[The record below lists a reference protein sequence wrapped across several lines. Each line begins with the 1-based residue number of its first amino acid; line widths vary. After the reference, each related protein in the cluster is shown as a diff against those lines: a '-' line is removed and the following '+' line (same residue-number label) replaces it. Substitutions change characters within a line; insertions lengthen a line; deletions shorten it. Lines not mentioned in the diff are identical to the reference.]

1 MEVITNLIAQGFSL
15 FNVDKVSKLPVK
27 RDGNGMGSWQ
37 ELPVAVLQK
46 HHNMKS
52 TLWGMRMGK
61 QENGRYIM
69 SLDFDTCGKDR
80 TGCDYTKQKLA
91 EYASIV
97 DKEDGWYHSSTV
109 GNENVLVDYTNTP
122 EIIRLME
129 DAGSKWAINAMEV
142 LIGNKHQ
149 QVIPPAATVCKINGR
164 VMQPRTFKND
174 KIFYELTKESPIY
187 PFILQL
193 YTDYKN
199 TKKEKEPK
207 TTVPKKQENKNE
219 EAAMEN
225 TIEPENK
232 WVDLLMNVIGNDLDA
247 IDYDSWLSILTALKC
262 NKYDKSVFMK
272 WTKIAEKD
280 KGKLVK
286 ASDAWDKMDKNKNYS
301 LGVLCNVAEKL
312 NMVGY
317 LAWRIKYNEFIQL
330 ETLNKGENTIAK
342 EIAGRLRSDLIFSN
356 GKWYM
361 FDKKIGIWRTVKNPH
376 SVVITHIQHRIDE
389 SVTTISALK
398 EKESDEDKRKTYAD
412 IIKKYNV
419 WYRDVSKA
427 GTSSQIITVLQTELF
442 DNSFEST
449 LDLNPYKIAYKN
461 GILDLNTLQFRKELY
476 SADLLT
482 QTIPYDYEKAKPEDV
497 AFVRHEL
504 LKICNNNPAHLEFYL
519 SSIGYA
525 LTGDATKI
533 QAFWCLRG
541 QKASNGKSVIFEAL
555 QGIIP
560 NYVVKLE
567 NNIFET
573 TYGSRHKEISSW
585 RTYRIAWVNELS
597 KKKQDADVI
606 KNVADGTTERF
617 KVNYAGMDTMPIRLK
632 AFIVTNITMQ
642 INADEGITRRM
653 RVMQFDSM
661 FSSKN
666 KVDDYEN
673 CEFKVDTAFN
683 EKLQTKY
690 KFAMMELLFEYSKK
704 FVDDGYKLKPYP
716 ADWAGD
722 TEELCV
728 GNNVVRENIE
738 HTFEFAADAKMNKS
752 EMEYQFGRLN
762 ISKNHFKDVMKV
774 MGKKVT
780 YDSQKKYKKCLGVWF
795 GIKLKE
801 VEKEDV
807 AVKVAEEGEE
817 DIEE

>member
-1 MEVITNLIAQGFSL
+1 METITNLIAQGYSL
-15 FNVDKVSKLPVK
+15 FNVDKDSKLPIK

-37 ELPVAVLQK
+37 KLPAAVLHK
-46 HHNMKS
+46 HHNMNS

-61 QENGRYIM
+61 HENGRYTM
-69 SLDFDTCGKDR
+69 SLDFDTCGQDR
-80 TGCDYTKQKLA
+80 KGCDYTKQKLA
-91 EYASIV
+91 EYISIV

-129 DAGSKWAINAMEV
+129 DYGSKWVIHSMEV
-142 LIGNKHQ
+142 LLGNGHQ
-149 QVIPPAATVCKINGR
+149 QVIPPAATVCKINKK
-164 VMQPRTFKND
+164 VMQERTFKND
-174 KIFYELTKESPIY
+174 KMFYELTEQSPIY

-193 YTDYKN
+193 FDEYQEYKN
-199 TKKEKEPK
+199 KKEEAPK
-207 TTVPKKQENKNE
+207 KTMPKKQENKKE
-219 EAAMEN
+219 EAALEN
-225 TIEPENK
+225 TIEPEDK
-232 WVDLLMNVIGNDLDA
+232 WVDLLFNVIGNDLNA

-262 NKYDKSVFMK
+262 NGYDKDVFMT
-272 WTKIAEKD
+272 WTAIAEKD
-280 KGKLVK
+280 KKNLVK
-286 ASDAWDKMDKNKNYS
+286 ASDAWDKMDKNKDYS
-301 LGVLCNVAEKL
+301 LGILCNIAEKL
-312 NMVGY
+312 NVAGY
-317 LAWRIKYNEFIQL
+317 IAWRIKYDEFIKL
-330 ETLNKGENTIAK
+330 ETLNKGEHTIAK
-342 EIAGRLRSDLIFSN
+342 EIAGRLRRDLIFCN
-356 GKWYM
+356 GKWFM
-361 FDKKIGIWRTVKNPH
+361 FDKKISLWRVVKHPH
-376 SVVITHIQHRIDE
+376 AIVISHIQHRIDE
-389 SVTTISALK
+389 SVTTLSALK
-398 EKESDEDKRKTYAD
+398 EKESDEDERKTYVD
-412 IIKKYNV
+412 IIKKYGV

-442 DNSFEST
+442 DDSFEST

-461 GILDLNTLQFRKELY
+461 GVLDLKTLEFRKGLY

-525 LTGDATKI
+525 LTGDAKKE

-617 KVNYAGMDTMPIRLK
+617 KVNYAGMDTMTIRLK
-632 AFIVTNITMQ
+632 AFIVTNITMEL
-642 INADEGITRRM
+642 NADEGIRRRM
-653 RVMQFDSM
+653 RIMQFDSM

-666 KVDDYEN
+666 EVDDYEN
-673 CEFKVDTAFN
+673 CQFKVDTTFN

-704 FVDDGYKLKPYP
+704 YVDDGYKLKPYP

-722 TEELCV
+722 TEEVCI

-738 HTFEFAADAKMNKS
+738 HTFEFDAYAMMNKN
-752 EMEYQFGRLN
+752 EMDYQFGRLN
-762 ISKNHFKDVMKV
+762 ISKNQFKDALAA

-780 YDSQKKYKKCLGVWF
+780 YDSTRRYKLCKGVWV
-795 GIKLKE
+795 GIKLA
-801 VEKEDV
+801 EKE
-807 AVKVAEEGEE
+807 EEPTEPE
-817 DIEE
+817 

>member
-1 MEVITNLIAQGFSL
+1 MENITDLIAQGFSL
-15 FNVDKVSKLPVK
+15 FNVDNVSKLPVK

-37 ELPVAVLQK
+37 ELPSAVLKK
-46 HHNMKS
+46 HHNMNS
-52 TLWGMRMGK
+52 TWWGMRMGK
-61 QENGRYIM
+61 HDNGRYTM
-69 SLDFDTCGKDR
+69 SLDFDTCGQDR
-80 TGCDYTKQKLA
+80 KGCDYTKQKLA
-91 EYASIV
+91 EYISIV
-97 DKEDGWYHSSTV
+97 DKQDGWYYSSTV
-109 GNENVLVDYTNTP
+109 GNENVLIDYTNTP

-129 DAGSKWAINAMEV
+129 DYGSKWAIHSMEV
-142 LIGNKHQ
+142 LLGNGHQ
-149 QVIPPAATVCKINGR
+149 QVIPPAATVCKINKR

-174 KIFYELTKESPIY
+174 KVFYQLTEQSPIY

-193 YTDYKN
+193 FDDYKN
-199 TKKEKEPK
+199 TKKEKGAK
-207 TTVPKKQENKNE
+207 TTVPKKQENKNDD
-219 EAAMEN
+219 AAVEN
-225 TIEPENK
+225 TMVPDPEDK
-232 WVDLLMNVIGNDLDA
+232 WVDLLFNVIGNDLNA
-247 IDYDSWLSILTALKC
+247 INYDSWLSILTALKC
-262 NKYDKSVFMK
+262 NGYDKDVFMT

-280 KGKLVK
+280 KKNLVK

-301 LGVLCNVAEKL
+301 LGILCNIAEQK
-312 NMVGY
+312 NMPGY

-356 GKWYM
+356 SKWYM
-361 FDKKIGIWRTVKNPH
+361 FDKKIGLWRAVKNPH
-376 SVVITHIQHRIDE
+376 SIVITHIQHRIDE
-389 SVTTISALK
+389 SVTTMSALK

-442 DNSFEST
+442 DNSFENT
-449 LDLNPYKIAYKN
+449 LDLNTYKIAYKN
-461 GILDLNTLQFRKELY
+461 GILDLNTLQFRKGLY

-555 QGIIP
+555 QAIIP

-585 RTYRIAWVNELS
+585 RPYRIAWVNELS

-617 KVNYAGMDTMPIRLK
+617 KVNYAGMDTMAVRLK
-632 AFIVTNITMQ
+632 PFIITNFSMVF
-642 INADEGITRRM
+642 NADEGIRRRM

-666 KVDDYEN
+666 EVDDYEN
-673 CEFKVDTAFN
+673 CQFKVDTAFN

-690 KFAMMELLFEYSKK
+690 KFAMLDLLFQYSKM
-704 FVDDGYKLKPYP
+704 FVDDGYQLKPYP

-722 TEELCV
+722 TEEVCAD
-728 GNNVVRENIE
+728 NNTVRNDIE
-738 HTFEFAADAKMNKS
+738 HTFEFADDAMMNKS
-752 EMEYQFGRLN
+752 EMDYQWARLN
-762 ISKNHFKDVMKV
+762 MTKTQFKDMMAVMN
-774 MGKKVT
+774 KKIT
-780 YDSQKKYKKCLGVWF
+780 YDAQKKYKKVRGVWY

-801 VEKEDV
+801 EEKEEV
-807 AVKVAEEGEE
+807 AVEQEKA
-817 DIEE
+817 

>member
-1 MEVITNLIAQGFSL
+1 
-15 FNVDKVSKLPVK
+15 
-27 RDGNGMGSWQ
+27 
-37 ELPVAVLQK
+37 
-46 HHNMKS
+46 
-52 TLWGMRMGK
+52 
-61 QENGRYIM
+61 
-69 SLDFDTCGKDR
+69 
-80 TGCDYTKQKLA
+80 
-91 EYASIV
+91 
-97 DKEDGWYHSSTV
+97 
-109 GNENVLVDYTNTP
+109 
-122 EIIRLME
+122 
-129 DAGSKWAINAMEV
+129 
-142 LIGNKHQ
+142 
-149 QVIPPAATVCKINGR
+149 
-164 VMQPRTFKND
+164 
-174 KIFYELTKESPIY
+174 
-187 PFILQL
+187 
-193 YTDYKN
+193 
-199 TKKEKEPK
+199 
-207 TTVPKKQENKNE
+207 
-219 EAAMEN
+219 
-225 TIEPENK
+225 
-232 WVDLLMNVIGNDLDA
+232 
-247 IDYDSWLSILTALKC
+247 
-262 NKYDKSVFMK
+262 
-272 WTKIAEKD
+272 
-280 KGKLVK
+280 
-286 ASDAWDKMDKNKNYS
+286 
-301 LGVLCNVAEKL
+301 
-312 NMVGY
+312 MVGY

-361 FDKKIGIWRTVKNPH
+361 FDKKIGLWRAVKNPH

-442 DNSFEST
+442 DNSFENT
-449 LDLNPYKIAYKN
+449 LDLNTYKIAYKN

-555 QGIIP
+555 QAIIP

-585 RTYRIAWVNELS
+585 RPYRIAWVNELS

-617 KVNYAGMDTMPIRLK
+617 KVNYAGMDTMAVRLK
-632 AFIVTNITMQ
+632 PFIITNFSMVF
-642 INADEGITRRM
+642 NADEGIRRRM

-666 KVDDYEN
+666 EVDDYEN
-673 CEFKVDTAFN
+673 CQFKVDTAFN

-690 KFAMMELLFEYSKK
+690 KFAMLDLLFQYSKK
-704 FVDDGYKLKPYP
+704 FIDDGYQLKPYP

-722 TEELCV
+722 TEEVCAD
-728 GNNVVRENIE
+728 NNTVRNDIE
-738 HTFEFAADAKMNKS
+738 HTFEFADDAMMNKS
-752 EMEYQFGRLN
+752 EMDYQWARLN
-762 ISKNHFKDVMKV
+762 MTKTQFKDVMAV

-780 YDSQKKYKKCLGVWF
+780 YDAQKKYKTVRGVWY

-801 VEKEDV
+801 EEKEDV
-807 AVKVAEEGEE
+807 GVKTTEEVAAEQEKA
-817 DIEE
+817 

>member
-1 MEVITNLIAQGFSL
+1 MEIITNLIAQGFSL

-37 ELPVAVLQK
+37 ELPPAVLQK

-61 QENGRYIM
+61 HENGRYTM
-69 SLDFDTCGKDR
+69 SLDFDCCGTDR
-80 TGCDYTKQKLA
+80 KGCDYTKQKLA
-91 EYASIV
+91 EYISIV
-97 DKEDGWYHSSTV
+97 DKEDGWYYSSTV

-129 DAGSKWAINAMEV
+129 DYGSKWAIHSMEV
-142 LIGNKHQ
+142 FLGNGHQ
-149 QVIPPAATVCKINGR
+149 QVIPPAATVCKINNR
-164 VMQPRTFKND
+164 IMQKRTFKND
-174 KIFYELTKESPIY
+174 KIFYELTDESPIY

-193 YTDYKN
+193 FADYKN

-207 TTVPKKQENKNE
+207 TTVPKKQENKND
-219 EAAMEN
+219 EAAAEN
-225 TIEPENK
+225 TIEHGDK
-232 WVDLLMNVIGNDLDA
+232 WVDLLMNVIGNDLNT
-247 IDYDSWLSILTALKC
+247 IKYDCWLSILTALKC
-262 NKYDKSVFMK
+262 NGYDKDVFMT

-280 KGKLVK
+280 KRKLAA
-286 ASDAWDKMDKNKNYS
+286 ASDAWDKMDKNKKFS
-301 LGVLCNVAEKL
+301 LGILCNVAEK
-312 NMVGY
+312 NMAGY
-317 LAWRIKYNEFIQL
+317 IAWRIKYDEFIKL
-330 ETLNKGENTIAK
+330 ETLNKGETTIAK
-342 EIAGRLRSDLIFSN
+342 EIAGRLQRDLIFCN
-356 GKWYM
+356 GKWFM
-361 FDKKIGIWRTVKNPH
+361 FDKKISLWRVVKHPH
-376 SVVITHIQHRIDE
+376 SIVISHIQHRIDE
-389 SVTTISALK
+389 SVTTMSAKK
-398 EKESDEDKRKTYAD
+398 EKESDEDKRKEYVD
-412 IIKKYNV
+412 KIKKYGV

-427 GTSSQIITVLQTELF
+427 GTSSQIITVLETELF
-442 DNSFEST
+442 DNSFENT
-449 LDLNPYKIAYKN
+449 LDLNTYKIAYKN
-461 GILDLNTLQFRKELY
+461 GILDLKTLQFREGLY

-525 LTGDATKI
+525 LTGDAKKE

-585 RTYRIAWVNELS
+585 RTYRIAWLNELS
-597 KKKQDADVI
+597 KKKQEADVI

-617 KVNYAGMDTMPIRLK
+617 KVNYAGMDTMAVRLK
-632 AFIVTNITMQ
+632 AFIVTNITMEL
-642 INADEGITRRM
+642 NADEGVRRRM

-666 KVDDYEN
+666 EVDDYEN
-673 CEFKVDTAFN
+673 CQFKVDTAFN

-704 FVDDGYKLKPYP
+704 YVDDGYQLKPYP

-722 TEELCV
+722 TEEVCV

-738 HTFEFAADAKMNKS
+738 HTFEFDADAMMNKN
-752 EMEYQFGRLN
+752 EMDYQFGRLN
-762 ISKNHFKDVMKV
+762 MSKNQFKDAMNA
-774 MGKKVT
+774 MGKKVK
-780 YDSQKKYKKCLGVWF
+780 YDSEKKYKKCKGVWL

-801 VEKEDV
+801 EEKEDEPTE
-807 AVKVAEEGEE
+807 AEEKTEVL
-817 DIEE
+817 

>member
-1 MEVITNLIAQGFSL
+1 MEIINNLIAQKFSL
-15 FNVDKVSKLPVK
+15 LNVGYDTK
-27 RDGNGMGSWQ
+27 RPLVGDGWQ
-37 ELPVAVLQK
+37 KQTFAQLK
-46 HHNMKS
+46 RNHNMNS
-52 TLWGMRMGK
+52 TLWGLRTGK

-69 SLDFDTCGKDR
+69 SLDFDCCGTDR
-80 TGCDYTKQKLA
+80 KGCDYTKQKLA
-91 EYASIV
+91 EYTSIV
-97 DKEDGWYHSSTV
+97 DKEDGWYYSSTV
-109 GNENVLVDYTNTP
+109 GNENVLIDYTNAP
-122 EIIRLME
+122 EIIKLVGERSKMSLKSFEILM
-129 DAGSKWAINAMEV
+129 
-142 LIGNKHQ
+142 GNGHQ
-149 QVIPPAATVCKINGR
+149 QVIPPAATVCKINEK
-164 VMQPRTFKND
+164 VMRERTFKND
-174 KIFYELTKESPIY
+174 KIFYELTEESPIY
-187 PFILQL
+187 PFILEL
-193 YTDYKN
+193 FEEYDNKN
-199 TKKEKEPK
+199 KK
-207 TTVPKKQENKNE
+207 TQSPKKQQNKKD
-219 EAAMEN
+219 EAAVEN
-225 TIEPENK
+225 TMVPDPEDK
-232 WVDLLMNVIGNDLDA
+232 WVDLLFNVVGNDLDA
-247 IDYDSWLSILTALKC
+247 INYDDWLSILTMLKC
-262 NKYDKSVFMK
+262 NGYDKDVFMK
-272 WTKIAEKD
+272 WTAIAEK
-280 KGKLVK
+280 KTNKLVK
-286 ASDAWDKMDKNKNYS
+286 ASEAWDNMDKNKNYS
-301 LGVLCNVAEKL
+301 LGILCNIAEKL
-312 NMVGY
+312 NMTGY

-342 EIAGRLRSDLIFSN
+342 EIAGRLQRDLIFCN
-356 GKWYM
+356 GKWFM
-361 FDKKIGIWRTVKNPH
+361 FDKKISLWRVVKNPH
-376 SVVITHIQHRIDE
+376 AVVITHIQHRIDE
-389 SVTTISALK
+389 SVTTMSALK

-412 IIKKYNV
+412 IIKKYGV

-442 DNSFEST
+442 DNSFEGT

-461 GILDLNTLQFRKELY
+461 GVLDLKTLQFRKGLY

-573 TYGSRHKEISSW
+573 TYGSRHKEVSSW
-585 RTYRIAWVNELS
+585 RPYRIAWVNELS

-617 KVNYAGMDTMPIRLK
+617 KVNYAGMDTMTIRLK

-653 RVMQFDSM
+653 KIMQFDSM

-666 KVDDYEN
+666 EVDDYEN
-673 CEFKVDTAFN
+673 CQFKVDTAFN

-690 KFAMMELLFEYSKK
+690 KFAMLDLLFQYSKK
-704 FVDDGYKLKPYP
+704 FVDDDYKLKPYP

-722 TEELCV
+722 TEEVCV
-728 GNNVVRENIE
+728 DNNAVRNNIE
-738 HTFEFAADAKMNKS
+738 HTFEFDADAKMNKS
-752 EMEYQFGRLN
+752 EMEYQWARFN
-762 ISKNHFKDVMKV
+762 INKTQFKDMMKV

-795 GIKLKE
+795 GIKMKE
-801 VEKEDV
+801 EEKEDT
-807 AVKVAEEGEE
+807 KVGEEAEEAEE
-817 DIEE
+817 VVEE

>member
-1 MEVITNLIAQGFSL
+1 METITNLIAQGFAL
-15 FNVDKVSKLPVK
+15 FNVDRVSKKPVK
-27 RDGNGMGSWQ
+27 RDGNGMGSWE
-37 ELPVAVLQK
+37 ELPAAVLQK

-52 TLWGMRMGK
+52 TYWGMRMGK
-61 QENGRYIM
+61 HDDNGRYIM
-69 SLDFDTCGKDR
+69 SLDFDCCGTDR
-80 TGCDYTKQKLA
+80 KGCDYTKQKLA
-91 EYASIV
+91 EYISIV
-97 DKEDGWYHSSTV
+97 DKEDGWYYSSTV

-129 DAGSKWAINAMEV
+129 ATGSKLTIHSMEV
-142 LIGNKHQ
+142 LLGNKHQ
-149 QVIPPAATVCKINGR
+149 QVIPPAATVCKINHR
-164 VMQPRTFKND
+164 IMQARTFKND
-174 KIFYELTKESPIY
+174 KIFYELTDESPIY

-193 YTDYKN
+193 FADYKN
-199 TKKEKEPK
+199 TKKEPK
-207 TTVPKKQENKNE
+207 TTVPKKQEDKKE
-219 EAAMEN
+219 EAVMQN
-225 TIEPENK
+225 TMEPEDK
-232 WVDLLMNVIGNDLDA
+232 WVDLLFNVIGNDLDA

-262 NKYDKSVFMK
+262 NGYDKDVFMM

-280 KGKLVK
+280 EGKLVK

-301 LGVLCNVAEKL
+301 LGILCNVAEKL
-312 NMVGY
+312 NSAGY
-317 LAWRIKYNEFIQL
+317 IAWRIKYNEFIQL

-356 GKWYM
+356 SKWYM
-361 FDKKIGIWRTVKNPH
+361 FDKKIGLWRAVKNPH
-376 SVVITHIQHRIDE
+376 SIVITHIQHRIDE

-442 DNSFEST
+442 DNSFENT
-449 LDLNPYKIAYKN
+449 LDLNTYKIAYKN
-461 GILDLNTLQFRKELY
+461 GILDLNTLQFRKGLY

-555 QGIIP
+555 QAIIP

-585 RTYRIAWVNELS
+585 RPYRIAWVNELS

-617 KVNYAGMDTMPIRLK
+617 KVNYAGMDTMAVRLK
-632 AFIVTNITMQ
+632 PFIITNFSMVF
-642 INADEGITRRM
+642 NADEGIRRRM

-666 KVDDYEN
+666 EVDDYEN
-673 CEFKVDTAFN
+673 CQFKVDTAFN

-690 KFAMMELLFEYSKK
+690 KFAMLDLLFQYSKK
-704 FVDDGYKLKPYP
+704 FVDDGYQLKPYP

-722 TEELCV
+722 TEEVCAD
-728 GNNVVRENIE
+728 NNTVRNDIE
-738 HTFEFAADAKMNKS
+738 HTFEFADDAMMNKS
-752 EMEYQFGRLN
+752 EMDYQWARLN
-762 ISKNHFKDVMKV
+762 MTKTQFKDVMAV
-774 MGKKVT
+774 MNKKIT
-780 YDSQKKYKKCLGVWF
+780 YDAQKKYKTVRGVWY

-801 VEKEDV
+801 EEKEEV
-807 AVKVAEEGEE
+807 AVEQEKA
-817 DIEE
+817 

>member
-1 MEVITNLIAQGFSL
+1 M
-15 FNVDKVSKLPVK
+15 FNVSGDDKRPLVGKGWETQTFAQLK
-27 RDGNGMGSWQ
+27 RG
-37 ELPVAVLQK
+37 
-46 HHNMKS
+46 HNMNS
-52 TLWGMRMGK
+52 NLWGMRMGLH
-61 QENGRYIM
+61 ENGRYTM
-69 SLDFDTCGKDR
+69 SLDFDKCGKKDKV
-80 TGCDYTKQKLA
+80 THKYVGCDYTKQKLA

-97 DKEDGWYHSSTV
+97 DKHDGWYYSSTV
-109 GNENVLVDYTNTP
+109 GNENVLIDYTNTP
-122 EIIRLME
+122 EIIRLVE
-129 DAGSKWAINAMEV
+129 ATGSKMVINSMEV
-142 LIGNKHQ
+142 LLGNGHQ
-149 QVIPPAATVCKINGR
+149 QVIPPAATTCKINEQ
-164 VMQPRTFKND
+164 VVQARTFRND
-174 KIFYELTKESPIY
+174 QPLYVLTEQSPIY
-187 PFILQL
+187 PFILSL
-193 YTDYKN
+193 FDDH
-199 TKKEKEPK
+199 KKFKAEPPPK
-207 TTVPKKQENKNE
+207 TTVPKKQQNKKDE
-219 EAAMEN
+219 TTAEN
-225 TIEPENK
+225 TMVAEVEDK
-232 WVDLLMNVIGNDLDA
+232 WVDLLFNVIGNDLKD
-247 IDYDSWLSILTALKC
+247 IDYDDWLSILTMLKC
-262 NKYDKSVFMK
+262 NGYDKDVFMT

-280 KGKLVK
+280 KNKLVK
-286 ASDAWDKMDKNKNYS
+286 ASEAWDKMDKNKNYS
-301 LGVLCNVAEKL
+301 LGILCNIAEKL
-312 NMVGY
+312 NMTGY
-317 LAWRIKYNEFIQL
+317 LAWRIKHNEFIKL
-330 ETLNKGENTIAK
+330 ETLNKGENSIAK
-342 EIAGRLRSDLIFSN
+342 EIAGRLQRDLIFCN
-356 GKWYM
+356 GKWFM
-361 FDKKIGIWRTVKNPH
+361 FDKKISLWRVVKKPH
-376 SVVITHIQHRIDE
+376 AIVITHIQHRIDE
-389 SVTTISALK
+389 SITTISAFK
-398 EKESDEDKRKTYAD
+398 EKESDEDKRKEYVD
-412 IIKKYNV
+412 MIKKYNV

-427 GTSSQIITVLQTELF
+427 GTSSQIITVLETELF
-442 DNSFEST
+442 DNSFEGT
-449 LDLNPYKIAYKN
+449 LDLNPYKIAYKD
-461 GILDLNTLQFRKELY
+461 GILDLKTLQFRKGLN

-585 RTYRIAWVNELS
+585 RPYRIAWVNELS

-617 KVNYAGMDTMPIRLK
+617 KVNYAGMDTMTIRLK

-653 RVMQFDSM
+653 KIMQFDSM

-666 KVDDYEN
+666 EVDDYEN
-673 CEFKVDTAFN
+673 CQFKVDTAFN

-690 KFAMMELLFEYSKK
+690 KFAMLDLLFQYSKK
-704 FVDDGYKLKPYP
+704 FVDDDYKLKPYP

-722 TEELCV
+722 TEEVCV
-728 GNNVVRENIE
+728 DNNTVRNNIE
-738 HTFEFAADAKMNKS
+738 HTFEFDADAKMNKS
-752 EMEYQFGRLN
+752 EMEYQWARFN
-762 ISKNHFKDVMKV
+762 INKTQFKDMMKV

-801 VEKEDV
+801 EEKEDT
-807 AVKVAEEGEE
+807 KVGGGTEEEE
-817 DIEE
+817 EEEKE